1 MLPLGPDM
9 GKVTLVLDHNDLLL
23 RPMMQPPADEERIDR
38 MVRFEAG
45 GLLNSDEPFG
55 VDWKKLPVGTGEEMR
70 LGTLTCR
77 SRLLEQLT
85 AAVKENGG
93 TIRHVIPTGIA
104 LYHAANGEPG
114 GALELDDDEAGVI
127 GLLHVS
133 AKQTT
138 VTLVVNEAPV
148 MSRTH
153 DGGYQAMVAS
163 VATARNIDEETALTV
178 LQAVRG
184 TPPSELADAINRE
197 VGFISQFG
205 HAKHAYAQ
213 CPTTT

>member
-1 MLPLGPDM
+1 
-9 GKVTLVLDHNDLLL
+9 
-23 RPMMQPPADEERIDR
+23 
-38 MVRFEAG
+38 
-45 GLLNSDEPFG
+45 
-55 VDWKKLPVGTGEEMR
+55 MR

-127 GLLHVS
+127 GVLHVS

-153 DGGYQAMVAS
+153 DGGYLAMVAS

-197 VGFISQFG
+197 VASLANLVTQNMRMLGAQLRLEGIQLRRVLISG
-205 HAKHAYAQ
+205 DSLPGMVESLSERLRVPCRPLNPWAGKILTAPDSEARRR
-213 CPTTT
+213 